1 MPIDFESL
9 PLRELRKG
17 RKLAWEPH
25 DIDMAQDREDW
36 LKLSADEKDFILGQ
50 VVGFLVGERAVAHDL
65 APLQQALRK
74 EKGRMHEEMYL
85 TQQMYE
91 ESVHVEF
98 FQRWINEALP
108 GVLGKDI
115 PYPEGN
121 GAVFSRTLPEAMQAL
136 TTDTSPE
143 AQMRATV
150 VYHQMVEAV
159 LAELGYEIFYTCLDK
174 EGILPGLREGL
185 RNIQQDEARHVAF
198 GTYFAQRLIL
208 EKPHLAEVFE
218 KEMESIHEEAVTSSD
233 RFMGKYGENVPFG
246 LDLSHFKSFAETLYQ
261 RRIRTVLKGHLMNA

>member
-1 MPIDFESL
+1 MPIDFDSL

-17 RKLAWEPH
+17 RSLAWEPH
-25 DIDMAQDREDW
+25 DIDMSRDRVDW
-36 LKLSADEKDFILGQ
+36 LKLGNDEQDFILGQ

-65 APLQQALRK
+65 APLQQAIRK
-74 EKGRMHEEMYL
+74 EKGRMDEEMYL

-98 FQRWINEALP
+98 FQRWLNETLP

-136 TTDTSPE
+136 STDKSPE

-150 VYHQMVEAV
+150 VYHQMVEGV
-159 LAELGYEIFYTCLDK
+159 LAELGYEIFFTCLDK
-174 EGILPGLREGL
+174 EGVLPGLREGL
-185 RNIQQDEARHVAF
+185 RNIQQDEARHIAF
-198 GTYFAQRLIL
+198 GTYFAQRLISERPEL
-208 EKPHLAEVFE
+208 SAAFE
-218 KEMESIHEEAVTSSD
+218 REMESIHEETVNSSD
-233 RFMGKYGENVPFG
+233 NFMGKYRDNVPFG
-246 LDLSHFKSFAETLYQ
+246 LDRLRFRELAETLYQ
-261 RRIRTVLKGHLMNA
+261 RRMRAVLKGHLINA